1 MMVKVMV
8 RVMVMVKAKVNLVL
22 RVMICADCVR
32 RAQMSW
38 EGALSSGRLQIA
50 SDRLGRLLLR
60 LGCVFCL
67 RITLSPSHP
76 LTL

>member
-1 MMVKVMV
+1 MV
-8 RVMVMVKAKVNLVL
+8 RVMVRVKAKVKVNLVL

-50 SDRLGRLLLR
+50 SDRFRSLQIASDRLGRLLLR
-60 LGCVFCL
+60 LGVCFA
-67 RITLSPSHP
+67 
-76 LTL
+76 

>member
-8 RVMVMVKAKVNLVL
+8 RVMVMVKAKVKVNLVL

-60 LGCVFCL
+60 LGVCFA
-67 RITLSPSHP
+67 
-76 LTL
+76 